1 MSTQADP
8 PSRTSLAAASLLFL
22 VSCLLLGWAIF
33 PHLPQQV
40 ALALQ
45 ARSLQK
51 QQAEIRR
58 LLSRDPK
65 PGQTM
70 PAITADLFGRPLPQA
85 MRRRI
90 VFVETVNQRNLS
102 SVTAWLQKET
112 SDNEAKW
119 VVVSV
124 GKQEDIQKL
133 QRSSGAKFSV
143 VWDADGKWHR
153 QWNAVLLPRV
163 YEVDAAWRL
172 KAIIRPSG
180 GCAEGCGGCGGGPT

>member
-8 PSRTSLAAASLLFL
+8 PSRTSLAAASML
-22 VSCLLLGWAIF
+22 
-33 PHLPQQV
+33 
-40 ALALQ
+40 
-45 ARSLQK
+45 
-51 QQAEIRR
+51 R
-58 LLSRDPK
+58 LL
-65 PGQTM
+65 
-70 PAITADLFGRPLPQA
+70 PLPQA

-90 VFVETVNQRNLS
+90 VFVGTVNQRNLS

-119 VVVSV
+119 GVVSV